1 MDKAGQIF
9 RSWIIP
15 HKSILLYCAA
25 LLVLVWSGN
34 LWRHGGASLLIL
46 YFAGY
51 LVVQARRH
59 SEAERKLQE
68 SYDHLAITHEDL
80 ISAEEELRTN
90 YNELNNER
98 IFINAVLES
107 IPGLF
112 YLYDVEGRLL
122 RWNKNH
128 ETMTGYSAGEL
139 STMTLPDWYQGD
151 EENLNRVL
159 REVEKAFQDG
169 VAQVDAFLQTKGG
182 GKIPFYFTAVKMV
195 IDAKAF
201 IVGTGIDITDQKKA
215 QEELQEKDRLLQGSY
230 DELSAAYEELT
241 ASEEELRSLYDEV
254 VNANAKLSE
263 SNHTIEEYF
272 NAAADGFV
280 VNDVDT
286 GEIVAINRKIT
297 EMFGYS
303 EEEFLKQGIV
313 LISTPA
319 HVEDAMSRIR
329 RTLYEESQLYEREA
343 VDRHGRRII
352 LEIKA
357 SPVIINGKRR
367 CLAILRDITS
377 RKQMEERIEF
387 LSLHDP
393 LTGANNRSYFEEE
406 ILRLQ
411 TKKDQGVGIFIC
423 DVDGLKLINDTLG
436 HRQGDE
442 LLRRVVELLQEGVQ
456 KPNFIARIGGD
467 EFAVVLLDPTRQQ
480 AEQLEQHYQS
490 AVIRYNVINPQ
501 VPISLSIGWAI
512 SENGADTDAVF
523 KEADHNMYRQKMHQ
537 SQSVRGSIVQTLM
550 KALEAKDDITEGHA
564 ERMGELMETMGRK
577 LALPQGAIADLWLF
591 AKFHDI
597 GKVGIPDSILKKPSS
612 LTEEEMAVMRRHC
625 EIGFRIA
632 RSSPDLAPIADW
644 VLKHQEHWDGNGY
657 PLGISGGEIPIQ
669 CRMLGIVDAYD
680 AMTRDRP
687 YRKAMPREDAI
698 AEIIRCSGS
707 QFDPD
712 LATMFVELIGTPR
725 FS

>member
-1 MDKAGQIF
+1 
-9 RSWIIP
+9 
-15 HKSILLYCAA
+15 
-25 LLVLVWSGN
+25 
-34 LWRHGGASLLIL
+34 
-46 YFAGY
+46 
-51 LVVQARRH
+51 
-59 SEAERKLQE
+59 
-68 SYDHLAITHEDL
+68 
-80 ISAEEELRTN
+80 
-90 YNELNNER
+90 
-98 IFINAVLES
+98 
-107 IPGLF
+107 
-112 YLYDVEGRLL
+112 
-122 RWNKNH
+122 
-128 ETMTGYSAGEL
+128 
-139 STMTLPDWYQGD
+139 
-151 EENLNRVL
+151 
-159 REVEKAFQDG
+159 
-169 VAQVDAFLQTKGG
+169 
-182 GKIPFYFTAVKMV
+182 
-195 IDAKAF
+195 
-201 IVGTGIDITDQKKA
+201 
-215 QEELQEKDRLLQGSY
+215 
-230 DELSAAYEELT
+230 
-241 ASEEELRSLYDEV
+241 
-254 VNANAKLSE
+254 
-263 SNHTIEEYF
+263 
-272 NAAADGFV
+272 
-280 VNDVDT
+280 
-286 GEIVAINRKIT
+286 
-297 EMFGYS
+297 
-303 EEEFLKQGIV
+303 
-313 LISTPA
+313 
-319 HVEDAMSRIR
+319 
-329 RTLYEESQLYEREA
+329 
-343 VDRHGRRII
+343 
-352 LEIKA
+352 
-357 SPVIINGKRR
+357 VIINGKRR

-657 PLGISGGEIPIQ
+657 PLMISGEDIPVQ

-687 YRKAMPREDAI
+687 YRKAMSQEAAI
-698 AEIIRCSGS
+698 AEIVRCSGT
-707 QFDPD
+707 QFDPG
-712 LATMFVELIGTPR
+712 LAKIFIETI
-725 FS
+725 SKN